1 MILQIFN
8 NLISL
13 LKINVFTLFN
23 NVQLFNVNC
32 KHMYVYIINR
42 KTSECFQDKEESERV
57 GNYCDH
63 GMDFTENKEPI
74 TSMYEEE
81 FTAMTHLY
89 HCQVATTKHTVF
101 LELSFVD
108 IMISFHLSSF
118 PLFK

>member
-1 MILQIFN
+1 
-8 NLISL
+8 
-13 LKINVFTLFN
+13 
-23 NVQLFNVNC
+23 
-32 KHMYVYIINR
+32 MYVYIINR